1 MPSFISP
8 GRLLLSAVFMM
19 VLLVMWRPLHAG
31 PIRDRI
37 IEHRLEQQARDF
49 EDSEHAEPVSL
60 PGGVRLVSDV
70 PYGRDS
76 QQRMDVY
83 LPQQQAIG
91 VPVIFMVH
99 GGAWRWGDKGATGVV
114 QKKVTRWVS
123 EGFIFISANYRLL
136 PKAHPLEQAQD
147 IARAI
152 AAAQGRA
159 ASWGGDPGKF
169 IVMGHSAG
177 AHLVALL
184 TATPDMAFKLGAK
197 PWLGTVLLDSAAFDM
212 VKIMEAKHARLYDVA
227 FGKEPA
233 YWRAASPL
241 HILSETAIP
250 FLAVCS
256 TTHTDSCPWA
266 AEFVAEAESLKV
278 HASVLQQD
286 LSHKDINLQLGL
298 EGNYTNAVESFMGGL
313 DASVK
318 QRLTNH

>member
-1 MPSFISP
+1 MPSFISL
-8 GRLLLSAVFMM
+8 GRLFLSAMFMI

-31 PIRDRI
+31 SIRDRI
-37 IEHRLEQQARDF
+37 IEHRLEQQVRDN

-60 PGGVRLVSDV
+60 PSGVRLVSDV
-70 PYGRDS
+70 PYGKDS

-83 LPQQQAIG
+83 LPQQARG
-91 VPVIFMVH
+91 APVIFMVH
-99 GGAWRWGDKGATGVV
+99 GGAWRWGDKGATNVV
-114 QKKVTRWVS
+114 QNKVARWVS

-147 IARAI
+147 IASAI

-159 ASWGGDPGKF
+159 ASWGGDPKKF

-184 TATPDMAFKLGAK
+184 TAAPDMAFKLGAK
-197 PWLGTVLLDSAAFDM
+197 PWLGTILLDSAAFDM
-212 VKIMEAKHARLYDVA
+212 VRNMEAKHAHLYDVA
-227 FGKEPA
+227 FGKDPA

-256 TTHTDSCPWA
+256 TRHADSCPWA
-266 AEFVAEAESLKV
+266 AEFVTEAESLKV

-286 LSHKDINLQLGL
+286 LSHKNINQQLGL
-298 EGNYTNAVESFMGGL
+298 EGSYTNAVESFMGGL
-313 DASVK
+313 DESVMR
-318 QRLTNH
+318 RLTNY

>member
-8 GRLLLSAVFMM
+8 VKLFFSAVFMI

-37 IEHRLEQQARDF
+37 IEHRLEQQARDN
-49 EDSEHAEPVSL
+49 EDREHAEPVSL
-60 PGGVRLVSDV
+60 PSGVRLMSDV
-70 PYGRDS
+70 PYGKDS
-76 QQRMDVY
+76 QQRMDIY
-83 LPQQQAIG
+83 LPQQARG
-91 VPVIFMVH
+91 APVIFMVH
-99 GGAWRWGDKGATGVV
+99 GGAWRWGDKGATNVV
-114 QKKVTRWVS
+114 QNKVARWVS

-136 PKAHPLEQAQD
+136 PKARPLEQAQD
-147 IARAI
+147 IASAL

-159 ASWGGDPGKF
+159 ASWGGDSKKF

-184 TATPDMAFKLGAK
+184 TASPDAAFKLGAK
-197 PWLGTVLLDSAAFDM
+197 PWLGTILLDSAAFDM
-212 VKIMEAKHARLYDVA
+212 VKIMEAKHAHLYDVV
-227 FGKEPA
+227 FGKNPA

-241 HILSETAIP
+241 HILSEAAIP

-278 HASVLQQD
+278 HAGVLQQD

-298 EGNYTNAVESFMGGL
+298 EGSYTNAVESFMGGL
-313 DASVK
+313 DASIM